1 MYRCDC
7 SWKESYKRVGRDHR
21 MQVTML
27 LQVGLLVILLASSGG
42 AYNIT
47 LSDNGKCLSA
57 EEPCSTLET
66 LAANHSITSN
76 NSGENLTLLFLPGNY
91 VVQNIIHLNFTSF
104 RAISLSPNEIGS
116 VITIECNAE
125 MTITFRNVS
134 IINIKFLEFCSC
146 GGKGTRGDV
155 IQFIGSITTM
165 TVQILIQ
172 NSSFTGTKNGNSL
185 TINARSVKLTIA
197 RSTFDGNHGY
207 GINASNTVIT
217 ANITETTFTD
227 NYHRAI
233 SIYRAHENSAIS
245 ITDCTFSSISEI
257 AVYLNGRNPSVRMNY
272 CSFHN
277 NGADISS
284 PMLGAI
290 HMDFFGKNDN
300 NITIMNSLFH
310 SNTAGAIVHHGN
322 TITIDNCTF
331 TANTLG
337 IATDNASSIYVGGA
351 ISSVQS
357 SLEINRETIVVINSN
372 FQDNSAFHGGAIF
385 ARNTMIHLCGN
396 SIFSNNTAENGGA
409 IFADNTNILF
419 YNGHFNFIGNKA
431 EFSGGAIIVHGST
444 IEITEGNVTFENNSA
459 GSNGGALFLS
469 RSLIYDYYW
478 HMERDKTNF
487 IRNRALHGGA
497 LYVKDSTYNC
507 YDNKRVFVFLA
518 FKFSLEKFFFSNNTA
533 HRGTILY
540 GTNSLSNCNHTYFKR
555 FGSLNKTIASDAV
568 KVCLCNDDRKPDCS
582 LKQILAYKGESIAVN
597 VITLTLCDNFSS
609 SAISICEDSTLTLD
623 ECYRYIREPCEEIR
637 LLTHSKQTSKDFIL
651 KTEGPCKEKNKL
663 NLSISFKPC
672 PPIFPL
678 SPNGERCECDE
689 RLGTKKQKS
698 VIQCNVS
705 SQTIHKKK
713 DSWFR
718 YKNGKLEMC
727 NHCPLGYCNQTVVV
741 HISDHETSL
750 NGSLCVNNRSGV
762 ICGMC
767 EESFSVALGSSRC
780 IDCSKKYDILWLV
793 PLFAVM
799 GLILVLSL
807 LFLDV
812 TVSIGLINGL
822 IFYANILSIS
832 GWTNN
837 YNCSIHPILSVFIS
851 WVNLDFGIETCFFS
865 GMDMYQ
871 KTWLQF
877 AFPLYIWL
885 LVGLI
890 IVLSHYSTRVMR
902 LLGRKVIPVLAT
914 LFLLSYIKIFT
925 IVITVFTFSE
935 VLQGDAD
942 NRSDKL
948 VPRKVWIHDGNIDYL
963 RGKHAPLFLVAL
975 LFLVVLFLPYTLLLT
990 FGQCLR
996 SLPRRKG
1003 LTLLHSTAF
1012 ISIMDAYH
1020 APFNRKH
1027 RYWTGLLLLIRCF
1040 LLVVYIATYF
1050 KNNPIDTSIILI
1062 ITMGLI
1068 ILKASF
1074 KERVY
1079 QKFLMNI
1086 LENIFLLNLGILAY
1100 YMKDEDTDELKNLD
1114 VCHHSLTV
1122 SISVALVTFFAIVAC
1137 HIYFKIKGLGC
1148 NPLQRFIQKITA
1160 ARRVKATQ
1168 KTQSEDRQTVTTTI
1182 VELRESLLET
1192 VTDEK

>member
-47 LSDNGKCLSA
+47 LSDNGKCLLA

-76 NSGENLTLLFLPGNY
+76 DSGENLTLLFLPGNY
-91 VVQNIIHLNFTSF
+91 VVQNIIRLNFTSF

-172 NSSFTGTKNGNSL
+172 NSSFTGTENGNSL

-207 GINASNTVIT
+207 GIQASNTVIT

-227 NYHRAI
+227 NYNRAI
-233 SIYRAHENSAIS
+233 NIYRTHNNSAIS
-245 ITDCTFSSISEI
+245 ITNCTFSSISEI
-257 AVYLNGRNPSVRMNY
+257 AVYLNGYNLSVRMNY

-277 NGADISS
+277 NGANINSVRF
-284 PMLGAI
+284 GAI
-290 HMDFFGKNDN
+290 HMDYYGRNNN

-310 SNTAGAIVHHGN
+310 NNTAGAIVLHGN
-322 TITIDNCTF
+322 SNITIDNCVF
-331 TANTLG
+331 TANTL
-337 IATDNASSIYVGGA
+337 DNVRSTHGGGA
-351 ISSVQS
+351 ISLIQP
-357 SLEINRETIVVINSN
+357 SLEMYREKIVVINSM
-372 FQDNSAFHGGAIF
+372 FQENTAFHGGAIF

-409 IFADNTNILF
+409 ISAENTNIYLDG
-419 YNGHFNFIGNKA
+419 YLNFTNNKA
-431 EFSGGAIIVHGST
+431 NTGGAIMVDNNSC
-444 IEITEGNVTFENNSA
+444 ITFQGNVTFKNNSA

-469 RSLIYDYYW
+469 RSVIN
-478 HMERDKTNF
+478 MERGQANL
-487 IRNRALHGGA
+487 IRNRALCGGA
-497 LYVKDSTYNC
+497 LYVKDSNYNC
-507 YDNKRVFVFLA
+507 KDHHNFIQPPSSDWKTYFL
-518 FKFSLEKFFFSNNTA
+518 NNTA
-533 HRGTILY
+533 QRGTILY
-540 GTNSLSNCNHTYFKR
+540 GANSLSDCNHTYFKR
-555 FGSLNKTIASDAV
+555 FVGPLNRIITSDAV
-568 KVCLCNDDRKPDCS
+568 KVCYCNDDRKLDCS
-582 LKQILAYKGESIAVN
+582 SKQISAYKGESIAVN
-597 VITLTLCDNFSS
+597 VTTLTLCENFSS
-609 SAISICEDSTLTLD
+609 SAISIYEDSSQN
-623 ECYRYIREPCEEIR
+623 ESYQYIRKPCKEIR
-637 LLTHSKQTSKDFIL
+637 LPSHSKQPSKDFIL
-651 KTEGPCKEKNKL
+651 KTEGPCKEINKL
-663 NLSISFKPC
+663 ILSVSFKQC

-689 RLGTKKQKS
+689 RLGTPKQKS
-698 VIQCNVS
+698 SIRCNVS
-705 SQTIHKKK
+705 SQTIHKNKN
-713 DSWFR
+713 SWFR
-718 YKNGKLEMC
+718 YKNGKLEIC
-727 NHCPLGYCNQTVVV
+727 NLCPLGYCNQTL
-741 HISDHETSL
+741 IKLKYETSL
-750 NGSLCVNNRSGV
+750 NGSKCADNRSGV

-767 EESFSVALGSSRC
+767 EDSFSVALGSSRC

-793 PLFAVM
+793 PLFAAM

-807 LFLDV
+807 LFLDL
-812 TVSIGLINGL
+812 TVSIGLTNGL

-877 AFPLYIWL
+877 SFPLYIWL

-963 RGKHAPLFLVAL
+963 RGKHVPLFIVAL
-975 LFLVVLFLPYTLLLT
+975 LFLVVLFLPYTLILT

-1079 QKFLMNI
+1079 QKLLMNI

-1114 VCHHSLTV
+1114 VCHNSLTV